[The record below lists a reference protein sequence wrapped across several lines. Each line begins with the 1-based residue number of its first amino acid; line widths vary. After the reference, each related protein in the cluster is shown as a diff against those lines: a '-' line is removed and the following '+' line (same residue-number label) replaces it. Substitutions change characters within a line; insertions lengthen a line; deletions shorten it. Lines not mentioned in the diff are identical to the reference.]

1 MSYLTKSRFQI
12 GIECPTKLYYQSN
25 SEKYANMK
33 LEDRFLE
40 ALANGGFQVGALAR
54 AYHPEGILIAEKS
67 NEAAIS
73 KTNELLK
80 QENCILFEAAV
91 QSGDYLVRI
100 DILIKNGNAIQ
111 LIEVKA
117 KSFNPN
123 VDSLTTNKGQI
134 GSIWKPYLMDVAF
147 QVMTL
152 KNAFPQFTVSSYL
165 MLADKSKIASVNGL
179 NQKFKIIKVNGKVSI
194 ISQEEFTADGLGTKL
209 LIKIPVGIEVEKLEH
224 EEFEVGDTHY
234 TLATYAALLS
244 ADLNNNYKRFIGIGK
259 HCNRCEF
266 HTSDEK
272 LSSGFIECWSKQTGL
287 SSQQL
292 KQPLLFELWRG
303 NLGSKDIITPL
314 LNRQDYFLKDF
325 QEADFAPKSIK
336 PSIGFTATE
345 RRVLQIQSTI
355 SEAKLPSYNKEFLID
370 AFNSFKYPLHFID
383 FETTALA
390 IPMYAG
396 RKPYEQVA
404 FQFSHH
410 QVESDG
416 KINHKDQWLNDA
428 VGEFPN
434 YDFLRA
440 LKSALENDQGT
451 IFRYHNHEN
460 TILNVIYSQLLESNE
475 NDKNELCDFI
485 RSITHSK
492 DDQHVGIRDM
502 VDLYQL
508 VMGGFYHPIMKGSN
522 SIKSVLPAIIDCSD
536 FLKAKYSNP
545 CYGTDSIPSLN
556 FKRHTWLLKD
566 LSNSFISPYKT
577 LPPVFQELNS
587 EQLDEL
593 CEENGEELKDGG
605 AAMMAY
611 AKMQFVDMSNEERA
625 FYYNALL
632 KYCELDTFAMVM
644 IYEGWKDH
652 LFN

>member
-1 MSYLTKSRFQI
+1 MAYLTKSRFQV
-12 GIECPTKLYYQSN
+12 GIECPTKLYYQNN
-25 SEKYANMK
+25 SDKYGNLK
-33 LEDRFLE
+33 LEDQFLE

-54 AYHPEGILIAEKS
+54 AYHPDGILIAEKS
-67 NEAAIS
+67 NEAAIA
-73 KTNELLK
+73 KTNEHLTH
-80 QENCILFEAAV
+80 ENCTLFEAAIRA
-91 QSGDYLVRI
+91 GDYLVRI
-100 DILIKNGNAIQ
+100 DILIKKGNAIQ

-117 KSFNPN
+117 KSFNPCE
-123 VDSLTTNKGQI
+123 DSFTGAKG
-134 GSIWKPYLMDVAF
+134 SLSAKWRPYLIDVAF

-165 MLADKSKIASVNGL
+165 MLADKTKTASVNGL
-179 NQKFKIIKVNGKVSI
+179 NQKFTITKVDGKVSI
-194 ISQEEFTADGLGTKL
+194 TSQEELTADKLGTKL

-224 EEFEVGDTHY
+224 EEFEVGGTSY

-244 ADLNNNYKRFIGIGK
+244 ADLNNNQKRFMGIGK
-259 HCNRCEF
+259 HCNKCEF
-266 HTSDEK
+266 QTSDEK

-292 KQPLLFELWRG
+292 MQPLLFELWRG

-345 RRVLQIQSTI
+345 RRVLQIQSTV
-355 SEAKLPSYNKEFLID
+355 SEAKLPSYNKEFLIE
-370 AFNSFKYPLHFID
+370 AFNSFRYPLHFID

-410 QVESDG
+410 QVEADG

-434 YDFLRA
+434 YDFIRA
-440 LKSALENDQGT
+440 LKSALEIDQGT
-451 IFRYHNHEN
+451 IFRYHSHEN

-475 NDKNELCDFI
+475 NDKSELCDFI
-485 RSITHSK
+485 SSITHRK

-508 VMGGFYHPIMKGSN
+508 VIGGFYHPIMKGSN
-522 SIKSVLPAIIDCSD
+522 SIKSVLPAVIASSD
-536 FLKAKYSNP
+536 FLKGKYSKP
-545 CYGTDSIPSLN
+545 CYGTDAIPSLN
-556 FKRHTWLLKD
+556 FNRHTWLLKD
-566 LSNSFISPYKT
+566 LSNSLISPYKT
-577 LPPVFQELNS
+577 LPPVFEELDS
-587 EQLDEL
+587 EQLDDL